1 MPVLDFSLV
10 SVTGVAANIV
20 EPANLDRLTRNTDI
34 EALRLPPDADLSEI
48 VDALPRIQSIFVEFA
63 AFTDGRGFSLA
74 RLLRQRYGYTG
85 LLVADGQLIPDQFA
99 FALQCGFD
107 AVRIADNELARHT
120 PDAWDSV
127 LDAFDLTYQR
137 NYAVKSGPAT
147 SIFDARLTAMED
159 RKTDDPFFGLSA
171 EAALRRAI
179 ALHEGDIFLASSLG
193 ADSAVLLHMV
203 SHIRPDL
210 PIYFLDTGKHF
221 RQTLA
226 YRDTLIQ
233 QLGLTNFINVY
244 PDRDEVAGHDPTG
257 TLHVYEPDAC
267 CVLRKVR
274 PLASAVG
281 HFGTQITGRKRYQTA
296 ERADMPIYE
305 HSDGTGGGMKKI
317 NPLAYWTAR
326 DVTAYIRRHNLPP
339 HPMFALG
346 YPSIGCQPCTTRVAD
361 GEDLRA
367 GRWRNQGKT
376 ECGIHMVDG
385 TWEPLERKEMFE
397 TF

>member
-1 MPVLDFSLV
+1 MPTLDLTLIRDIGV
-10 SVTGVAANIV
+10 SGNAV
-20 EPANLDRLTRNTDI
+20 EPANLDALTRNADI
-34 EALRLPPDADLSEI
+34 EALRLLPDADLSDI
-48 VDALPRIQSIFVEFA
+48 ADALPRIQSIFIEFS

-74 RLLRQRYGYTG
+74 RLLRQRHGYTG

-107 AVRIADNELARHT
+107 AVRVSDGELARHSLE
-120 PDAWDSV
+120 AWDAA

-137 NYAVKSGPAT
+137 GYAVRSGPAT
-147 SIFDARLTAMED
+147 SIFDARLSRMED
-159 RKTDDPFFGLSA
+159 QKTADPFFGLGA

-179 ALHEGDIFLASSLG
+179 ELHTGDLFLASSLG

-203 SHIRPDL
+203 SRINPDL

-226 YRDTLIQ
+226 YRDTLIS
-233 QLGLTNFINVY
+233 QLGLTNFINVH
-244 PDRDEVAGHDPTG
+244 PDMAELAAHDPAG
-257 TLHVYEPDAC
+257 ELHEIEPDAC
-267 CVLRKVR
+267 CALRKVR
-274 PLASAVG
+274 PLKHAVG
-281 HFGTQITGRKRYQTA
+281 HFGAQVTGRKRYQTP
-296 ERADMPIYE
+296 ERAAMPIYE
-305 HSDGTGGGMKKI
+305 QLDGMVKI
-317 NPLAYWTAR
+317 NPLAYWTAK
-326 DVTAYIRRHNLPP
+326 DVTAYIRRHKLPP

-361 GEDLRA
+361 GEDPRA

-385 TWEPLERKEMFE
+385 KWEPLEKKE
-397 TF
+397 TFEAF

>member
-1 MPVLDFSLV
+1 MPALDLSIV
-10 SVTGVAANIV
+10 RDTGVLANAV
-20 EPANLDRLTRNTDI
+20 DPSDLDVLTQNEDI
-34 EALRLPPDADLSEI
+34 EGLRLLPDADLSEI
-48 VDALPRIQSIFVEFA
+48 IDALPRIQSIFIEFA

-74 RLLRQRYGYTG
+74 RLLRQRHGYAG

-107 AVRIADNELARHT
+107 AVRVSDTELKRHT
-120 PDAWDSV
+120 PEAWDAA

-137 NYAVKSGPAT
+137 GYAVKSGPAT
-147 SIFDARLTAMED
+147 SIFDARLTRMED
-159 RKTDDPFFGLSA
+159 QKTDDPFFGLGA

-179 ALHEGDIFLASSLG
+179 EQHEGDLFLASSLG

-203 SHIRPDL
+203 SRIRPDL

-226 YRDTLIQ
+226 YRDQLIND
-233 QLGLTNFINVY
+233 LGLKNFISVA
-244 PDRDEVAGHDPTG
+244 PDQSEVADLDPTG
-257 TLHVYEPDAC
+257 DLHSDNPDGC
-267 CVLRKVR
+267 CALRKVR
-274 PLASAVG
+274 PLKHAVG
-281 HFGTQITGRKRYQTA
+281 HFGAQVTGRKRYQTP
-296 ERADMPIYE
+296 ERAEMPIYE
-305 HSDGTGGGMKKI
+305 QLDGMVKI
-317 NPLAYWTAR
+317 NPLAYWTAK
-326 DVTAYIRRHNLPP
+326 DVTDYIRRHNLPP

-361 GEDLRA
+361 GEDPRA

-385 TWEPLERKEMFE
+385 KWEPLETKE
-397 TF
+397 TFEAF